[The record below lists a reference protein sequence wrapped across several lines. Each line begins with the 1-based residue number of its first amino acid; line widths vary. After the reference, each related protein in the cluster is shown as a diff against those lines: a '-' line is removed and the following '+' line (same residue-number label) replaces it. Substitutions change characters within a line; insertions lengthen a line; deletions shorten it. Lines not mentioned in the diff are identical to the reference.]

1 MWTITIS
8 PLGDGWAV
16 AAPGLAFPMLF
27 HKKGDAEDAA
37 RRLARGLTPI
47 DVEIRL
53 RQTAPHSRLH
63 SV

>member
-8 PLGDGWAV
+8 PLGDGWALAV
-16 AAPGLAFPMLF
+16 PGLASPMLF
-27 HKKGDAEDAA
+27 HKKGDAEEAA
-37 RRLARGLTPI
+37 RRLARGLTPN